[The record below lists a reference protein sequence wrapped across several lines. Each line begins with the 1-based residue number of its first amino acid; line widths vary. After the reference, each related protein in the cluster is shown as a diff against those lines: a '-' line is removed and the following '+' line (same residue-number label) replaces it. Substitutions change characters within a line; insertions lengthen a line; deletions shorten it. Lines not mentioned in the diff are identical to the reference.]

1 MPLPPRAADRV
12 RLETSRLRLDALRS
26 DDAAA
31 LFACRDDP
39 AVSRYQ
45 GWRPASLDEV
55 VRFIERQQA
64 VAFDTPGNWFQF
76 AMRLRDTGELVGD
89 LGLHFVDADT
99 VEFGVTLS
107 PGQQGRGFAAE
118 AVRAVLTLVFD
129 GMGRHRAYASVDPRN
144 LACVRLLE
152 RMGMRQEAR
161 FRESW
166 RDGDEWADDAIY
178 AMLVREWRVRQAP
191 LPAGEGLG

>member
-1 MPLPPRAADRV
+1 MQ
-12 RLETSRLRLDALRS
+12 LETARLRLDALRH

-31 LFACRDDP
+31 LFAYRADP

-45 GWRPASLDEV
+45 GWRPVALDEA

-64 VAFDTPGNWFQF
+64 VAFDTPESWFQF
-76 AMRLRDTGELVGD
+76 AVRLRGSGELVGD

-107 PGQQGRGFAAE
+107 PAQQGHGLAIE
-118 AVRAVLTLVFD
+118 AVRAALALVFD
-129 GMGRHRAYASVDPRN
+129 TLKRHRVHASVDPRN
-144 LACVRLLE
+144 LACVKLLE
-152 RMGMRQEAR
+152 RLGMRKEAH

-166 RDGDEWADDAIY
+166 RDGDGWADDAIY
-178 AMLVREWRVRQAP
+178 AMLASEWRALPAP

>member
-1 MPLPPRAADRV
+1 MQ
-12 RLETSRLRLDALRS
+12 LETARLRLDALRHE
-26 DDAAA
+26 DAAA
-31 LFACRDDP
+31 LFAYRADP

-45 GWRPASLDEV
+45 GWRPVSPDEAA
-55 VRFIERQQA
+55 RFIARQRE
-64 VAFDTPGNWFQF
+64 VAFDTPGSWFQF
-76 AMRLRDTGELVGD
+76 AMRLRHGGDLVGD

-107 PGQQGRGFAAE
+107 PAQQGRGLAAE
-118 AVRAVLTLVFD
+118 AVRAALALVF
-129 GMGRHRAYASVDPRN
+129 GGLERHRAYASVDPRN

-152 RMGMRQEAR
+152 RLGMRKEAH

-166 RDGDEWADDAIY
+166 RDGDGWADDAIY
-178 AMLVREWRVRQAP
+178 AMLASEWQARRAP